1 MNLVIDMNI
10 IVAGLLTPFGNSAEI
25 LRLFA
30 NRKLTICY
38 DSRILTEYYEVLKR
52 PKFDFDKEKISSI
65 LKEIELS
72 GELIIGI
79 PLKESLPDPDDNMFL
94 EVALAGNVE
103 CIITGNLNHFPQ
115 NSCFGIPIF
124 SPSEFVNYYKEKS
137 IDQGN

>member
-1 MNLVIDMNI
+1 MKLVIDTNI
-10 IVAGLLTPFGNSAEI
+10 IVSGLLTPYGNSAEI

-30 NRKLTICY
+30 NGKLTIYY
-38 DSRILTEYYEVLKR
+38 DSRILTEYYEVLNR
-52 PKFDFDKEKISSI
+52 PKFNFNKEKISTI

-79 PLKESLPDPDDNMFL
+79 PIKESLPDPDDNMFL
-94 EVALAGNVE
+94 EVALAGKVE
-103 CIITGNLNHFPQ
+103 CIVTGNLNHFPQ

-137 IDQGN
+137 I